1 MDLLALAKAKQS
13 GDEKKKKNIEE
24 EKRRLGTS
32 IKLVR
37 TDSGRVARIGIDDFD
52 LLKTLGEGGFGKVY
66 LARNKKT
73 EKLLAL
79 KAVKKSVIIGNQD
92 YEITKTERN
101 VLALGRHSP
110 FITNLFCT
118 FRTPTKLIFVMEYI
132 SGGDLFYHLDR
143 VKREICI
150 QNTKNYIRI

>member
-37 TDSGRVARIGIDDFD
+37 TDSGRVAKIGIDDFD

-79 KAVKKSVIIGNQD
+79 KAVD
-92 YEITKTERN
+92 YYDYWQ
-101 VLALGRHSP
+101 S
-110 FITNLFCT
+110 
-118 FRTPTKLIFVMEYI
+118 
-132 SGGDLFYHLDR
+132 
-143 VKREICI
+143 
-150 QNTKNYIRI
+150 